1 MNSNLNPEIL
11 NEDIAI
17 MVDKLN
23 KRRESGRSRA
33 QKFYDLHK
41 EDLKQQRLLKKLEK
55 QEMKTKTKTIKEKR
69 EPMKRG
75 REIKPIDVTDVINGL
90 IKI

>member
-1 MNSNLNPEIL
+1 MNSNPNPEVS

-17 MVDKLN
+17 MVEKLN
-23 KRRESGRSRA
+23 KRRESGRRRA
-33 QKFYDLHK
+33 QKWYDSHK
-41 EDLKQQRLLKKLEK
+41 EEFQEERRLKKLER
-55 QEMKTKTKTIKEKR
+55 QEQKKTKEKK

-75 REIKPIDVTDVINGL
+75 RKVKPIDVSDVINGL

>member
-1 MNSNLNPEIL
+1 MNSNPEIS

-41 EDLKQQRLLKKLEK
+41 EDLKQQRLIKKLEK
-55 QEMKTKTKTIKEKR
+55 QEMKKMTIKEKR

-75 REIKPIDVTDVINGL
+75 RKIKPIDVTDVINGL

>member
-1 MNSNLNPEIL
+1 MNSNPEIS

-41 EDLKQQRLLKKLEK
+41 DDLKQQRLLKKLEK
-55 QEMKTKTKTIKEKR
+55 QEMKKMTIKEKR

-75 REIKPIDVTDVINGL
+75 RKIKPIDVTDVINGL

>member
-1 MNSNLNPEIL
+1 MNFNLNPKIS

-41 EDLKQQRLLKKLEK
+41 EDLKQERLLKKLEK
-55 QEMKTKTKTIKEKR
+55 QELKKKTIKEIR

-75 REIKPIDVTDVINGL
+75 RKIKPIDVTDIINGL

>member
-1 MNSNLNPEIL
+1 MNSNLNNEVI

-23 KRRESGRSRA
+23 KRRESGRTRA

-41 EDLKQQRLLKKLEK
+41 DDLKQQKINKEIGKARDENKDGQRKKR
-55 QEMKTKTKTIKEKR
+55 TIEKR
-69 EPMKRG
+69 AQNTSNNCIRYYQ
-75 REIKPIDVTDVINGL
+75 RIN
-90 IKI
+90 

>member
-1 MNSNLNPEIL
+1 MNSNPEIS
-11 NEDIAI
+11 NEDIV

-41 EDLKQQRLLKKLEK
+41 DDLKQQRLIKKLEK
-55 QEMKTKTKTIKEKR
+55 QEMKKKTIKEKR

-75 REIKPIDVTDVINGL
+75 RKIKPIDVTDFINGL

>member
-1 MNSNLNPEIL
+1 MNSNLNTEVI

-33 QKFYDLHK
+33 QKWYDLHK
-41 EDLKQQRLLKKLEK
+41 DNLKQQRLLKKLEK
-55 QEMKTKTKTIKEKR
+55 QEMKTKTIKEKR

-75 REIKPIDVTDVINGL
+75 RKIKPIDVTDVINGL

>member
-1 MNSNLNPEIL
+1 MNSNPNPEVS

-17 MVDKLN
+17 MVEKLN
-23 KRRESGRSRA
+23 KRRKSGKRRA
-33 QKFYDLHK
+33 QKWFDSHK
-41 EDLKQQRLLKKLEK
+41 EEFQQERLLKKLER
-55 QEMKTKTKTIKEKR
+55 QEQKKTKEKK

-75 REIKPIDVTDVINGL
+75 RKVKPIDVSDVINGL

>member
-1 MNSNLNPEIL
+1 MNSNPEIS

-41 EDLKQQRLLKKLEK
+41 EDLKQQRLIKKLEK
-55 QEMKTKTKTIKEKR
+55 QEMKTKTIKEKR

-75 REIKPIDVTDVINGL
+75 RKIKPIDVTDVINGL

>member
-1 MNSNLNPEIL
+1 MNSNLNTEVI

-41 EDLKQQRLLKKLEK
+41 EDLKQQRLIKKLEK
-55 QEMKTKTKTIKEKR
+55 QEMKNKTVKEKR

-75 REIKPIDVTDVINGL
+75 RKIKPIDVTDVINGL